1 METLLHYENAYNEKG
16 LAVALG
22 NFDGVHL
29 GHRKL
34 FAKVLEEGK
43 RLNIKTMVYTFEVHP
58 NHLLAPE
65 KPFHQIM
72 DNYQKV
78 KTIELLNLDYLYLD
92 DFVKVKDIRA
102 VDFAEKILKD
112 KFNVKSVTI
121 GWNYTFGYKGEGT
134 AEMLLEL
141 GRKLGFV
148 VNILSPVQINGHTVS
163 STLIRHYIR
172 TGDMEDAALYLG
184 RNFSLRSRVIHGK
197 RNGGK
202 MGIHTA
208 NLEIDSIMTL
218 PHKGVYATNTI
229 YLGNTYKSVTNVGT
243 NPTFDGQET
252 TVETHI
258 FDFKGN
264 LYGEFIEVE
273 FLKKLRDEI
282 KFQNIKALIDKIAED
297 IEERVNM

>member
-16 LAVALG
+16 IAVALG

-43 RLNIKTMVYTFEVHP
+43 RLNIKTMVYTFEIHP
-58 NHLLAPE
+58 NHLLTPE

-78 KTIELLNLDYLYLD
+78 RTIESLNLDYLYLD

-121 GWNYTFGYKGEGT
+121 GWNYRFGYKGEGT

-141 GRKLGFV
+141 GRRLGFV

-172 TGDMEDAALYLG
+172 TGDMVDAALYLG
-184 RNFSLRSRVIHGK
+184 QNFALRSKVIHGK

-264 LYGEFIEVE
+264 LYGEFVEVE
-273 FLKKLRDEI
+273 FLEKMRDEI
-282 KFQNIKALIDKIAED
+282 EFQNVKALIDKIAED